1 MKKSSLLSFLDD
13 HQSPAIKTLISEA
26 THEFRIGE
34 LPGDDKC
41 LFSSAIHLFDRSQT
55 INIKSLRNKVANYIR
70 ESKDINDISLIH
82 NTNCQTREEY
92 CRKIEQGIIW
102 IGESERRAL
111 AHFYPN
117 LLFCIISKM
126 NTNMNEPLVHIDT
139 YVKDISSYKKSI
151 IIFYDMQANNYIP
164 LFLYDKINQQE
175 EDIRLKY
182 DDATKE
188 LLQKF
193 IRNTLNCKKFR

>member
-1 MKKSSLLSFLDD
+1 
-13 HQSPAIKTLISEA
+13 
-26 THEFRIGE
+26 
-34 LPGDDKC
+34 
-41 LFSSAIHLFDRSQT
+41 
-55 INIKSLRNKVANYIR
+55 
-70 ESKDINDISLIH
+70 
-82 NTNCQTREEY
+82 
-92 CRKIEQGIIW
+92 
-102 IGESERRAL
+102 
-111 AHFYPN
+111 
-117 LLFCIISKM
+117 M

-151 IIFYDMQANNYIP
+151 IIFYDMQVNNYIP

>member
-1 MKKSSLLSFLDD
+1 
-13 HQSPAIKTLISEA
+13 
-26 THEFRIGE
+26 
-34 LPGDDKC
+34 
-41 LFSSAIHLFDRSQT
+41 
-55 INIKSLRNKVANYIR
+55 
-70 ESKDINDISLIH
+70 
-82 NTNCQTREEY
+82 
-92 CRKIEQGIIW
+92 
-102 IGESERRAL
+102 
-111 AHFYPN
+111 
-117 LLFCIISKM
+117 
-126 NTNMNEPLVHIDT
+126 MNEPLVHIDT

-151 IIFYDMQANNYIP
+151 IIFYDMQVNNYIP